1 MGKRTL
7 IRHRLLTIL
16 LLGAIVSA
24 LLVGALFRLLSVSTQ
39 HRIDRTRDGVLEA
52 VTEISAGLRTLSD
65 PAPGGVVGMRA
76 GIVPESSREAA
87 PRGVPAAWT
96 AVIHTALAQAT
107 REPQS
112 SRAELASGTLV
123 VATQVG
129 ADGQRIWAGMEVRPL
144 PQLEAWKVTIW
155 LLALATSVLVVTT
168 VRAAAVMQRGAM
180 ELRNALT
187 ALSRDLE
194 APIPRSP
201 LRELS
206 DVADGI
212 AGLVESLAD
221 ARREEERLARELAEN
236 ERLAALGRVAAG
248 VAHEVRNPLASI
260 KLRLDLAGSVTRLPP
275 EVERAIQH
283 ATSEIERLDR
293 LVADLLVVAGRSTG
307 PRAPLSLGQL
317 ARTRSEALAPWA
329 AERQV
334 EFRVQG
340 DACVLAHA
348 DSLGRAL
355 DNLLRNAVEASP
367 ARGRVQIEVDQLGD
381 VALLAVCDAG
391 EGVAEMRHT
400 ELFEPFFTTKPGGT
414 GLGLPLARSIARAHG
429 GDVRYSRAAHETRF
443 ELELPLAPEGEP
455 LSSPPAA
462 SARAEA
468 RQ

>member
-1 MGKRTL
+1 MIGTVCAQDERT
-7 IRHRLLTIL
+7 
-16 LLGAIVSA
+16 
-24 LLVGALFRLLSVSTQ
+24 
-39 HRIDRTRDGVLEA
+39 
-52 VTEISAGLRTLSD
+52 
-65 PAPGGVVGMRA
+65 
-76 GIVPESSREAA
+76 
-87 PRGVPAAWT
+87 
-96 AVIHTALAQAT
+96 
-107 REPQS
+107 
-112 SRAELASGTLV
+112 
-123 VATQVG
+123 
-129 ADGQRIWAGMEVRPL
+129 WAGMEVRPL

-168 VRAAAVMQRGAM
+168 VRAAAVMQRGAT
-180 ELRNALT
+180 ELRSALT
-187 ALSRDLE
+187 ALSRDLK

-212 AGLVESLAD
+212 AGLVESLAE
-221 ARREEERLARELAEN
+221 ARREEARLARELSKN

-275 EVERAIQH
+275 EVERAIHH

-329 AERQV
+329 AERHV

-340 DACVLAHA
+340 DARVAGARRFARPRTGQLAA
-348 DSLGRAL
+348 QCRGGIAG
-355 DNLLRNAVEASP
+355 
-367 ARGRVQIEVDQLGD
+367 ARRVQIEVDQLRG

-429 GDVRYSRAAHETRF
+429 GDVRYSRVAHETCF

-455 LSSPPAA
+455 LSEPRLRAPGRRHANDESRLCADRGRRAGPARRPGRRRERLGCSSLGA
-462 SARAEA
+462 PGVAEA
-468 RQ
+468 RRLLQEAPVDCILLDIRLKDGDGLDLLAELRAGPAGTSP